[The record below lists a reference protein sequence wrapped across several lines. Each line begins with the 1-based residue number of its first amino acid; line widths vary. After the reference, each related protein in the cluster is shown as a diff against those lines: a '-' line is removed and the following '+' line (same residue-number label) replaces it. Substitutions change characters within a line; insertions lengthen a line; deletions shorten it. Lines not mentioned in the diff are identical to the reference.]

1 MPKRECHILG
11 GACGGGMN
19 QLTHQE
25 QKIVALIAQGLTN
38 KEIAQRLGSS
48 PFTVRNQVQV
58 IIRKLEMKNRIQVA
72 YLFGQ
77 QVNIAEIAV

>member
-1 MPKRECHILG
+1 MK
-11 GACGGGMN
+11 

-25 QKIVALIAQGLTN
+25 QKIVLLVAQGLTN

-48 PFTVRNQVQV
+48 PCTVRNQVQV
-58 IIRKLEMKNRIQVA
+58 IIRKLELKNRIQVA

>member
-1 MPKRECHILG
+1 
-11 GACGGGMN
+11 MN

-25 QKIVALIAQGLTN
+25 QKIVALVAQGLTN

-48 PFTVRNQVQV
+48 PFTVRNQVHV
-58 IIRKLEMKNRIQVA
+58 IMRKLELKSRVQVA

-77 QVNIAEIAV
+77 QVNITEVAV

>member
-1 MPKRECHILG
+1 MNLKLTHWG
-11 GACGGGMN
+11 DGMN
-19 QLTHQE
+19 QLSHQE

-48 PFTVRNQVQV
+48 PFTVRNQVKA
-58 IIRKLEMKNRIQVA
+58 IIRKLERKNRVQVA

-77 QVNIAEIAV
+77 QVNADEMVV